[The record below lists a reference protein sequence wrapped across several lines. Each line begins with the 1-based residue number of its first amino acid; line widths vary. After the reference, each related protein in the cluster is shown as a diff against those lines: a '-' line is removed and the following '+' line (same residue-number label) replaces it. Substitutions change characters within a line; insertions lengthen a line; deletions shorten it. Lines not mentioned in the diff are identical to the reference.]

1 MTGASKPGEGST
13 RSLEK
18 KGCDMTATSAGQGAR
33 SRFGTPM
40 ARSGTLRRP
49 FGAAAAVAA
58 LLVLNACGGAARGT
72 ADDTPQGPLD
82 EEVQALAF
90 AECMRGNG
98 VDMPDPAP
106 GQGGLR
112 GALHGIE
119 DNYDPETIEQAVAAC
134 QDLLPQRAHEGG
146 HDRARE
152 EVELA
157 LAECLRE
164 QGLDVPDNLFEGGG
178 LHDVQD
184 EELRAAMEECRDVVA
199 GGDHG

>member
-1 MTGASKPGEGST
+1 MRGARRAEEGST
-13 RSLEK
+13 
-18 KGCDMTATSAGQGAR
+18 
-33 SRFGTPM
+33 
-40 ARSGTLRRP
+40 TLRRP

-58 LLVLNACGGAARGT
+58 LLVLNACGGAAQGT
-72 ADDTPQGPLD
+72 AEGTPQGPLD

-106 GQGGLR
+106 GREGLR

-119 DNYDPETIEQAVAAC
+119 DNYDQETIEQAVTAC
-134 QDLLPQRAHEGG
+134 RDLLPQRAHEGG
-146 HDRARE
+146 HDQQRE

-178 LHDVQD
+178 LHNVED

>member
-1 MTGASKPGEGST
+1 MTPT
-13 RSLEK
+13 
-18 KGCDMTATSAGQGAR
+18 TA
-33 SRFGTPM
+33 
-40 ARSGTLRRP
+40 RRRM
-49 FGAAAAVAA
+49 FGAFAAVAF
-58 LLVLNACGGAARGT
+58 LLILSACRGAAGDGVASAGGEAEQATESTER
-72 ADDTPQGPLD
+72 GPLD

-98 VDMPDPAP
+98 IDMRDPAP

-112 GALHGIE
+112 EALHGLE
-119 DNYDPETIEQAVAAC
+119 DEYDQATIEQAVTAC

-146 HDRARE
+146 HDAARD

-178 LHDVQD
+178 LHDVDD

-199 GGDHG
+199 GGDHE

>member
-1 MTGASKPGEGST
+1 VTTLDEYEMAATTTGRGLDRT
-13 RSLEK
+13 RS
-18 KGCDMTATSAGQGAR
+18 TA
-33 SRFGTPM
+33 
-40 ARSGTLRRP
+40 RRRK
-49 FGAAAAVAA
+49 FGAVAAVAA
-58 LLVLNACGGAARGT
+58 LLLVLSACGGT
-72 ADDTPQGPLD
+72 AESDGVASAGGEANPTAEEAEQGALD

-106 GQGGLR
+106 GQEGLSE
-112 GALHGIE
+112 ALHGAE
-119 DNYDPETIEQAVAAC
+119 DNYDQQTIQQAVAAC
-134 QDLLPQRAHEGG
+134 EEFLPQRAHEGG
-146 HDRARE
+146 HDQQRDEA
-152 EVELA
+152 ELA

-178 LHDVQD
+178 LHDVED